1 MGSMA
6 VGLLMPQLDRPLV
19 SHCYQISWYDGFWL
33 VYVALIKLPKIIAKV
48 ATVILGPTD
57 RQKLMIIYI
66 VCSLVLI
73 KNEAFLLL
81 ASLHQFVNWTHLAT
95 ILCALFENI

>member
-57 RQKLMIIYI
+57 RQK
-66 VCSLVLI
+66 
-73 KNEAFLLL
+73 N
-81 ASLHQFVNWTHLAT
+81 
-95 ILCALFENI
+95 